1 MIIVMSS
8 HVNSQNEKISI
19 ESSDSGAFAGQ
30 LLLVMHDDN
39 AYHGWGTKAPMLLD
53 KSTIT
58 WLMQTLKEFV

>member
-19 ESSDSGAFAGQ
+19 ESCDSGAFAGQ

-39 AYHGWGTKAPMLLD
+39 AYHGCTKAPMLLD

-58 WLMQTLKEFV
+58 WLMQTLRKFV

>member
-1 MIIVMSS
+1 MLIVMSS

-19 ESSDSGAFAGQ
+19 ESIDKGQFAGQ
-30 LLLVMHDDN
+30 LLLVVHDDKK
-39 AYHGWGTKAPMLLD
+39 AGGTVAPMLLD